1 MPNIRWLLALITSV
15 HRFVYRLSGGR
26 VGSNLGGSHM
36 LLLKH
41 TGRKTGLERITP
53 LLYVEDAGRFILV
66 ASNAGDDRHP
76 AWWLN
81 VKSRPEVSIQV
92 GRTSHPV
99 RAREAD
105 AAERERLW
113 PLLDSSYTYFPGY
126 RERTSR
132 EIPIVILEPI
142 ALTDPSEQPK
152 QLESDSELDGRDSR
166 SPRVA

>member
-1 MPNIRWLLALITSV
+1 MPNIRWLLALITSL
-15 HRFVYRLSGGR
+15 HRFVYRTSGGR
-26 VGSNLGGSHM
+26 IGASLGGSRM

-41 TGRKTGLERITP
+41 VGRKTGRERITP
-53 LLYVEDAGRFILV
+53 LLYVQDGDRFVVV

-81 VKSRPEVSIQV
+81 VRSRPEVEIQV
-92 GRTSHPV
+92 GSATHSV

-105 AAERERLW
+105 ADERNELW
-113 PLLDSSYTYFPGY
+113 PLLDASYAYYAEY

-132 EIPIVILEPI
+132 EIPIVILEPL
-142 ALTDPSEQPK
+142 AAATPPV
-152 QLESDSELDGRDSR
+152 R